1 MCTIHQKLL
10 QNNAASFYTFSVPVR
25 KGHTSSFT
33 DSQEFG
39 ESGDMSFLTY
49 SFEIWLSD
57 NKITKKETK
66 SIETIF

>member
-1 MCTIHQKLL
+1 
-10 QNNAASFYTFSVPVR
+10 
-25 KGHTSSFT
+25 
-33 DSQEFG
+33 
-39 ESGDMSFLTY
+39 MSFLTY

>member
-1 MCTIHQKLL
+1 VCTIHQKLL

-49 SFEIWLSD
+49 SFEI
-57 NKITKKETK
+57 
-66 SIETIF
+66 